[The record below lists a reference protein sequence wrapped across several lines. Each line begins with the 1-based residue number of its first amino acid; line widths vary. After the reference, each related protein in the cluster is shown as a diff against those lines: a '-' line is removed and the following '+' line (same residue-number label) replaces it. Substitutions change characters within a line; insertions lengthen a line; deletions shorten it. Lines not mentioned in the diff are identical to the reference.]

1 MAISVIRLRI
11 SALASAAFWANGMD
25 SSICGTQSGTKCP
38 ARRNLKNYVYF
49 VARNT
54 SPKAE
59 SALPRLN
66 QWLNRTLRSI
76 VPKTPKWRSFFF
88 GRRITRKWEL
98 DTHRALGGIIRR
110 AATAWNAHGL
120 RGWAAENAGIVL
132 LL

>member
-1 MAISVIRLRI
+1 
-11 SALASAAFWANGMD
+11 MD
-25 SSICGTQSGTKCP
+25 SSICGTQSETKCP

-76 VPKTPKWRSFFF
+76 VPKTP
-88 GRRITRKWEL
+88 GI
-98 DTHRALGGIIRR
+98 ALQIEMIVGCQDIRR
-110 AATAWNAHGL
+110 SREA
-120 RGWAAENAGIVL
+120 VL
-132 LL
+132 H